1 MKQYVSIKR
10 SAIIFAF
17 IILRLSSYAAE
28 ISNGTITGKVVDKET
43 KQPIPN
49 VNALVV
55 GTTHGGITDLDGKFS
70 IREVEE
76 NVYKLKFSSVGYTSH
91 IETEI
96 RVIRGKTTT
105 VRDIELSESVTSVD
119 SVIVTAGYFSNDD
132 VTPTTNYTY
141 SREEIRRS
149 PGSAGDVFRAI
160 ETLPG
165 VSGSGG
171 EFSAFAVRGG
181 SPRDN
186 IVLIDN
192 IPFDK
197 VSHFDWGP
205 SEEAEAQGG
214 RFSIFAPGLIDEAN
228 FQAGGFA
235 AKYGGKNS
243 SFVDLKLK
251 EGNTES
257 FSVNGSY
264 DLLGWEVNYD
274 GPMHLL
280 DNTSL
285 LLSARSIDF
294 KRLLDMLDR
303 KDEGTPSLTDV
314 IVKTTT
320 ELSPKHKLSLLGV
333 YAPEKFD
340 RTIENVFASKDG
352 NYRTFI
358 GSREETKYLVG
369 ANWRWLTSTSSFLG
383 NTFYYKRTD
392 IDFKSG
398 RTYTD
403 PINGVKPT
411 KETAFTRRDYFT
423 VDNSDYQL
431 GLKSQFTLT
440 PSSVS
445 TIQTGAEVF
454 QVRFDY
460 NTNQKGLD
468 TLYLFDKD
476 DYRPDPA
483 KYYIIADPRY
493 VNSMSAG
500 NKLNVNVFLDYKYNV
515 TDQFTVMPGVRYEF
529 NGFNEKSY
537 VSPRFSASYQ
547 LAERT
552 KLNAAA
558 GVYYQTPE
566 LRFFA
571 MNSQNALLENEKA
584 IHYIIG
590 VTTYLSD
597 DIKLTAEVY
606 RKNFNNLIVHP
617 DRSTQVRNNA
627 GTGYAQGIDFGLIKK
642 FSEQWY
648 GQMNYSY
655 STNKR
660 NDNDG
665 NGEYNGDFS
674 QPHVFNIL
682 FGYEFNKEWSL
693 SAKWKYAT
701 GRPKDSFIVQGNIFN
716 DPIFVRYSKEI
727 TGNNDQRFDDFQ
739 TLNLRVDYRHQFG
752 SVALVTFLDVLNLYD
767 RLNASEEQLNEITG
781 TIKKSGFRIIP
792 TFGFK
797 LEY

>member
-1 MKQYVSIKR
+1 MIKSITR
-10 SAIIFAF
+10 AVILSAFF
-17 IILRLSSYAAE
+17 LLTLPGYAEE
-28 ISNGTITGKVVDKET
+28 IPKGTITGKVIDKET
-43 KQPIPN
+43 KQAIPGVN
-49 VNALVV
+49 VLVI
-55 GTTHGGITDLDGKFS
+55 GTTRGAATDLDGKFT
-70 IREVEE
+70 IKELDE
-76 NVYKLKFSSVGYTSH
+76 NIYKLRFSFVGYASH

-105 VRDIELSESVTSVD
+105 VKEIELSESAASLD
-119 SVIVTAGYFSNDD
+119 SVVVSAGYFSSDN

-141 SREEIRRS
+141 SREEIRRN

-171 EFSAFAVRGG
+171 EYSAFAVRGG

-214 RFSIFAPGLIDEAN
+214 RFSIFTPGLIDEAN

-235 AKYGGKNS
+235 AKYGGKNA

-251 EGNTES
+251 EGNKES
-257 FSVNGSY
+257 FTAYGSY

-274 GPMHLL
+274 GPTHALN
-280 DNTSL
+280 NTSL
-285 LLSARSIDF
+285 LFSARNIDF

-340 RTIENVFASKDG
+340 RTLENVFAAKDR
-352 NYRTFI
+352 NYQPFI
-358 GSREETKYLVG
+358 GWREETKYLGG
-369 ANWRWLTSTSSFLG
+369 ANWRWLTSASSFWE

-392 IDFKSG
+392 IDFNSG
-398 RTYTD
+398 RAYTD
-403 PINGVKPT
+403 PINGVTPT
-411 KETAFTRRDYFT
+411 KETAATRRDYRT
-423 VDNSDYQL
+423 INNSDYQT
-431 GLKSQFTLT
+431 GWKSQFTFI
-440 PSSVS
+440 PSAIS
-445 TIQTGAEVF
+445 TIQTGVEVY

-468 TLYLFDKD
+468 TLFVFDKN

-483 KYYIIADPRY
+483 KNYIIADPRY
-493 VNSMSAG
+493 VNSVSVG
-500 NKLNVNVFLDYKYNV
+500 NKLNVNAFADYKYDV
-515 TDQFTVMPGVRYEF
+515 TNQLTVMPGVRYEY
-529 NGFNEKSY
+529 NGFNDKGY
-537 VSPRFSASYQ
+537 VSPRFSASFQ
-547 LAERT
+547 LSERT
-552 KLNAAA
+552 KLNAAT

-566 LRFFA
+566 LRLIA
-571 MNSQNALLENEKA
+571 MNSQNAFLENERA
-584 IHYIIG
+584 IHYIVG
-590 VTTYLSD
+590 VTTYFSD
-597 DIKLTAEVY
+597 DIKFTAELY
-606 RKNFNNLIVHP
+606 RKDFRNLIVHP
-617 DRSTQVRNNA
+617 DRSTQLRGNA

-642 FSEQWY
+642 FSNQWY
-648 GQMNYSY
+648 GQVNYSY
-655 STNKR
+655 SANKR

-682 FGYEFNKEWSL
+682 LGYELNKEWSF

-701 GRPKDSFIVQGNIFN
+701 GRPKDSFIVHKNIFN
-716 DPIFVRYSKEI
+716 DPNFVRYSKEI
-727 TGNNDQRFDDFQ
+727 TGNNNQRFDDFQ
-739 TLNLRVDYRHQFG
+739 TLNLRIDYRLQFG
-752 SVALVTFLDVLNLYD
+752 WLALVTFLDVLNLYD
-767 RLNASEEQLNEITG
+767 RLNVSEEQLNEITG
-781 TIKKSGFRIIP
+781 TIKKSGFQIIP
-792 TFGFK
+792 TFGFR
-797 LEY
+797 LEF

>member
-1 MKQYVSIKR
+1 MKRLINVKLLSFVVTFLFLVLSNY
-10 SAIIFAF
+10 AIA
-17 IILRLSSYAAE
+17 
-28 ISNGTITGKVVDKET
+28 NNKGTITGKVIDKST
-43 KQPIPN
+43 KQPIQYVN
-49 VNALVV
+49 VLVV
-55 GTTHGGITDLDGKFS
+55 GTKLGSVTDSTGKYTINGID
-70 IREVEE
+70 E
-76 NVYKLKFSSVGYTSH
+76 NIYQLKYSFIGYISH
-91 IETEI
+91 IESEI
-96 RVIRGKTTT
+96 RVINGKTTT
-105 VRDIELSESVTSVD
+105 VKEIELSESNLSVD
-119 SVIVTAGYFSNDD
+119 SIIVKAGYFSRDNE
-132 VTPTTNYTY
+132 TPTTNFSY

-235 AKYGGKNS
+235 AKYGGKNA

-251 EGNTES
+251 EGNKES
-257 FSVNGSY
+257 FTVNGSY

-274 GPMHLL
+274 GPAYLL
-280 DNTSL
+280 NNTSL

-340 RTIENVFASKDG
+340 RTLENVFAAKDG
-352 NYRTFI
+352 NYQPFI

-369 ANWRWLTSTSSFLG
+369 ANWRWLTNTSSFWE
-383 NTFYYKRTD
+383 NTFYYKRADTD
-392 IDFKSG
+392 FNSG
-398 RTYTD
+398 SVYTD
-403 PINGVKPT
+403 PINGVTPT
-411 KETAFTRRDYFT
+411 KETAATRRDYRT
-423 VDNSDYQL
+423 INNSDYQT
-431 GLKSQFTLT
+431 GWKSQFTFM
-440 PSSVS
+440 PSAFS
-445 TIQTGAEVF
+445 TIETGIEVY

-460 NTNQKGLD
+460 TTNQRGLD
-468 TLYLFDKD
+468 TLYVFDKN

-500 NKLNVNVFLDYKYNV
+500 NKLNANVFLDYKYNV
-515 TDQFTVMPGVRYEF
+515 TEQFTVMSGVRYEF

-547 LAERT
+547 LGDRT
-552 KLNAAA
+552 KLNAAT

-566 LRFFA
+566 LRIIS
-571 MNSQNALLENEKA
+571 MNSQNALLENERA
-584 IHYIIG
+584 IHYIVG

-606 RKNFNNLIVHP
+606 RKDFNNLIVHP
-617 DRSTQVRNNA
+617 DRSMQVRNNA

-648 GQMNYSY
+648 GQVNYSY

-682 FGYEFNKEWSL
+682 VGYEFNKEWSL

-701 GRPKDSFIVQGNIFN
+701 GRPKDSFIVHGNIFK
-716 DPIFVRYSKEI
+716 DPNFVRYSKEI

-739 TLNLRVDYRHQFG
+739 TLNFRIDYRLQFG
-752 SVALVTFLDVLNLYD
+752 RLALVTFLDVLNLYD

-781 TIKKSGFRIIP
+781 TIKKSGFRMIP

-797 LEY
+797 LEI

>member
-1 MKQYVSIKR
+1 MKQYISIKR

-17 IILRLSSYAAE
+17 VVLTLSSYAAE
-28 ISNGTITGKVVDKET
+28 ISNGTITGKVIDKET

-49 VNALVV
+49 VNVLVV
-55 GTTHGGITDLDGKFS
+55 GTVHGSATDLDGKFS
-70 IREVEE
+70 IQGVEE
-76 NVYKLKFSSVGYTSH
+76 NIYKLKFSSVGYTSH
-91 IETEI
+91 IENEI
-96 RVIRGKTTT
+96 RIIRGKSTT
-105 VRDIELSESVTSVD
+105 VKEIELSESATSVD
-119 SVIVTAGYFSNDD
+119 SVIITAGYFSNDN
-132 VTPTTNYTY
+132 VTPMTSYTY

-205 SEEAEAQGG
+205 SEEGEAQGG

-251 EGNTES
+251 DGNTES
-257 FSVNGSY
+257 FSMNGSY

-274 GPMHLL
+274 GPTHFLN
-280 DNTSL
+280 NTSL

-294 KRLLDMLDR
+294 KRLLEMLDR

-369 ANWRWLTSTSSFLG
+369 ANWRWLTSTSSFWE

-392 IDFKSG
+392 IDYNSG
-398 RTYTD
+398 KAYTD
-403 PINGVKPT
+403 PINGVRPT
-411 KETAFTRRDYFT
+411 KETAATRRDYFT
-423 VDNSDYQL
+423 VNNSDYQL

-468 TLYLFDKD
+468 TLYLFDKN

-483 KYYIIADPRY
+483 KYFIIADPRY
-493 VNSMSAG
+493 VNSLSAG
-500 NKLNVNVFLDYKYNV
+500 NKLNVNAFVDYKYNV
-515 TDQFTVMPGVRYEF
+515 TEQFTVMPGVRYEF

-571 MNSQNALLENEKA
+571 MNSQNALLDNEKA
-584 IHYIIG
+584 IHYIAG

-597 DIKLTAEVY
+597 DMKLTAEVY
-606 RKNFNNLIVHP
+606 RKNFINLIVHP

-648 GQMNYSY
+648 GQVNYSY

-682 FGYEFNKEWSL
+682 YGYELNKEWSF

-701 GRPKDSFIVQGNIFN
+701 GRPKDSFIVHGNIFN
-716 DPIFVRYSKEI
+716 DPNVVRYSKEI
-727 TGNNDQRFDDFQ
+727 TGNNVQRWEDFQ
-739 TLNLRVDYRHQFG
+739 TLNFRVDYRHQFG
-752 SVALVTFLDVLNLYD
+752 SLALVTFLDVLNLYD

-792 TFGFK
+792 TLGVK